1 MKASTAIMAVGK
13 KKITI
18 EYPTIGL
25 VVCYVLRDIDIMT
38 STSIDMENLRD
49 VLKFVIQLIS
59 SKDEIYKN
67 TFCKL
72 WFFLGYSVVSWRCL
86 VFSVEGNNEAS
97 LSILKFYDNWPFSK
111 KTLILNRLEEFF
123 WNKIL
128 AIWLNSGGQETW
140 MIGIS
145 NYLTNTKSFCSPDSS
160 PMSWGKLFRRNG
172 PAEVWIFQLSVHL
185 LMLFTPVTGGEAPPF
200 LSFDW

>member
-72 WFFLGYSVVSWRCL
+72 WFFLGYSVVS
-86 VFSVEGNNEAS
+86 
-97 LSILKFYDNWPFSK
+97 
-111 KTLILNRLEEFF
+111 
-123 WNKIL
+123 
-128 AIWLNSGGQETW
+128 
-140 MIGIS
+140 
-145 NYLTNTKSFCSPDSS
+145 
-160 PMSWGKLFRRNG
+160 
-172 PAEVWIFQLSVHL
+172 
-185 LMLFTPVTGGEAPPF
+185 
-200 LSFDW
+200 